1 MSQQER
7 RSTPSAW
14 SWELPAAALLAGL
27 GIGGLAAQL
36 ARSLAVWTSGQGW
49 VWPAPRTLCSSLPG
63 IFTGDAGAGLAQQV
77 AQVAGLQGWLI
88 TTEAGALILLSWAAA
103 WILRRYGPHR
113 LRGMASTSE
122 AEQHLGQRRLR
133 RVRHIIRPDLYPTP
147 RHSLV
152 HPIRGLHVGRPLRN
166 VPQ

>member
-7 RSTPSAW
+7 RTTPSAW
-14 SWELPAAALLAGL
+14 TWELPAAALLAAL
-27 GIGGLAAQL
+27 GVGGLAAQL

-49 VWPAPRTLCSSLPG
+49 VWPAPRTLYSSLPG
-63 IFTGDAGAGLAQQV
+63 IFTGDASAGLAHQV

-88 TTEAGALILLSWAAA
+88 TTETGALLLLGWAAA

-133 RVRHIIRPDLYPTP
+133 RLRHIIRPDLYPTTV
-147 RHSLV
+147 RHLAD
-152 HPIRGLHVGRPLRN
+152 PIRGLRGGQRN
-166 VPQ
+166 APQ